1 MSMKMDTAKAMSLMG
16 FTSTRWMDTSN
27 GQDPK
32 EALDKALFQQT
43 HNLGMKKSSKGVI
56 TFII

>member
-1 MSMKMDTAKAMSLMG
+1 MKMDTAKALGLMG
-16 FTSTRWMDTSN
+16 FTSTRWMDTAN

-43 HNLGMKKSSKGVI
+43 QNLGLKKSTKGVI
-56 TFII
+56 LFN

>member
-1 MSMKMDTAKAMSLMG
+1 MSMKMDTAKALGLMG
-16 FTSTRWMDTSN
+16 FTSTRWMDTAN

-43 HNLGMKKSSKGVI
+43 QNLGLKKSTKGVI
-56 TFII
+56 LFN